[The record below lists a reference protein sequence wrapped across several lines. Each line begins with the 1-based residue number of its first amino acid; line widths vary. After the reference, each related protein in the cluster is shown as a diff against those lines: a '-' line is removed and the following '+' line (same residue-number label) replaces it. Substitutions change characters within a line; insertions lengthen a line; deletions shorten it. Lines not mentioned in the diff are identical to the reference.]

1 MNRILI
7 DTMYISALLTD
18 EDDSYN
24 NLAQSID
31 DDKIAGIISVVTL
44 TELVTIL
51 GIKIY
56 KEKINQLITS
66 RLILVDINHMI
77 AVRAGELHLKYGLPT
92 ADSLIAATGLVENV
106 KHILT
111 NDSHFAATK
120 NLIKPIDLKQALKLA
135 SK

>member
-18 EDDSYN
+18 EDDSYHE
-24 NLAQSID
+24 LAQVID
-31 DDKIAGIISVVTL
+31 DEKIAGLVSVVTL

-66 RLILVDINHMI
+66 KLVFININQII

-92 ADSLIAATGLVENV
+92 ADSLIAATGLIENV
-106 KHILT
+106 EHIVT
-111 NDSHFAATK
+111 DDSHFIATK
-120 NLIKPIDLKQALKLA
+120 NLIKPIDLKKALKLA

>member
-24 NLAQSID
+24 KLAQAID

-66 RLILVDINHMI
+66 KLILVDINLLDICNMI
-77 AVRAGELHLKYGLPT
+77 ISDEGLGIPIDSKDSIRKLCQCDVIPESLASRLEEL
-92 ADSLIAATGLVENV
+92 TGL
-106 KHILT
+106 KKSSCPSIW
-111 NDSHFAATK
+111 
-120 NLIKPIDLKQALKLA
+120 QGG
-135 SK
+135 